1 MSTETVVKD
10 YKNPKLKR
18 GSLGN
23 NMVSQHNHLVTAS
36 YELTLTEK
44 RLLLAC
50 ISKINSTESFSSTTP
65 FNFDLVEGAELFGY
79 DLSNSGVIAAFK
91 DAAEGLRVTAVSHSK
106 VSGWIETSILQGYEY
121 HYDTK
126 VMSVYFSHLLI
137 PYLSDLKTTFTTFR
151 LLHIGKLSSQHSI
164 RLYELLVMF
173 LNKNYGKPCHKK
185 MKLTEFKELMNC
197 ENVYKKNFAM
207 FRVKVVETAINQ
219 INAETD
225 IDVSVKYE
233 KNGKKGSGRF
243 FTHIVLDFSK
253 KSRWK
258 DAENEFKQILSDDQ
272 IEKILN
278 DRDFLHVHYDF
289 YQAKGGKDGVLGF
302 FKEAKKLLKEDPKK
316 HFSDYADYLKD
327 K

>member
-1 MSTETVVKD
+1 MDTEVVVKD
-10 YKNPKLKR
+10 DKNPKLKR

-23 NMVSQHNHLVTAS
+23 NMVSQHNHLVTAT

-65 FNFDLVEGAELFGY
+65 FNFDLAEGAELFGY
-79 DLSNSGVIAAFK
+79 DLSNSGVVAAFK
-91 DAAEGLRVTAVSHSK
+91 TAAEGLRVKSVSHSK

-121 HYDTK
+121 HYETK

-137 PYLSDLKTTFTTFR
+137 PYLSELKTTFTTFR
-151 LLHIGKLSSQHSI
+151 LLHIGELNSQHSI

-185 MKLTEFKELMNC
+185 MKLAEFKELMNC
-197 ENVYKKNFAM
+197 GSVYKNNFAM
-207 FRVKVVETAINQ
+207 FRVKVVEAAINQ

-278 DRDFLHVHYDF
+278 NRDFLHVHYDF

-316 HFSDYADYLKD
+316 HFSDYTDYLKD

>member
-1 MSTETVVKD
+1 MSTEIVVKD
-10 YKNPKLKR
+10 RENPKLKR

-65 FNFDLVEGAELFGY
+65 FNFDLAEGAELFGY

-91 DAAEGLRVTAVSHSK
+91 SAAEGLRVKAVSHSK
-106 VSGWIETSILQGYEY
+106 VSGWVETSILQGYEY
-121 HYDTK
+121 HYETK

-137 PYLSDLKTTFTTFR
+137 PYLSELQTTFTTFR
-151 LLHIGKLSSQHSI
+151 LLQIGKLSSQHSI

-197 ENVYKKNFAM
+197 ENVYKSNFAM

-225 IDVSVKYE
+225 LDISVKYE
-233 KNGKKGSGRF
+233 KNGKKGNGRF

-258 DAENEFKQILSDDQ
+258 DAEKEFKQLLSKDQ
-272 IEKILN
+272 IQKIVNNADFFQNYYSKYSHLGGISEFLN
-278 DRDFLHVHYDF
+278 
-289 YQAKGGKDGVLGF
+289 
-302 FKEAKKLLKEDPKK
+302 EASRLLAEDPKK
-316 HFSDYADYLKD
+316 HFSDYAEYLKD